1 MNDKKQTF
9 LLFFFLLGVPVM
21 NAHADSQ
28 TQARKLYM
36 SLTGVSPS
44 ASEINLIA
52 QKIAVGKT
60 TEAAKDI
67 IDSKNGIDSRGNFYK
82 VTVKNFSAPW
92 SNVDYTTMYPLT
104 DLSAT
109 VVGWVRDEKS
119 FNNILFSDSVYVANG
134 LKMAGALVSTST
146 TNTAP
151 LIYTAT
157 TTTDCAGVPKCT
169 TCNDPAVKKGRI
181 IFIDPSIAN
190 NSAKL
195 CRFTSFSEAEFK
207 TAAGND
213 LFYIPYA
220 DTTLST
226 GLIKSTN
233 SMYEDME
240 AKNLNLADSKI
251 LIEKSQAVR
260 LHQDPNAIA
269 GIMTTRAWGY
279 ANYTAGTNR
288 RAFQS
293 TMKHIFCKDMLQIN
307 DTNTP
312 DFRVHRDVDRNPGGT
327 ASTFKALCVGCHA
340 VMDAQVGALAYYDFP
355 SGAIEYKQGEVVSKM
370 NHNAIFAGGYITQND
385 SWMNLSNQGQN
396 ASLGWG
402 PQASGNGLA
411 SLAQMYS
418 ETKEFHLCMAKTVYK
433 SVCYKSPTTTAEME
447 LVKALSL
454 SYQEDNYNM
463 KNLFVKTSIACMG
476 K

>member
-1 MNDKKQTF
+1 
-9 LLFFFLLGVPVM
+9 M

-36 SLTGVSPS
+36 SLTGVTPS
-44 ASEINLIA
+44 ASELSIIS
-52 QKIAVGKT
+52 QKIAAGKS
-60 TEAAKDI
+60 TEVAKDI

-104 DLSAT
+104 DLTAT
-109 VVGWVRDEKS
+109 VVGWVRDEKP
-119 FNNILFSDSVYVANG
+119 FNNILFADSVYVANG
-134 LKMAGALVSTST
+134 MKMAGAPNSTST
-146 TNTAP
+146 TNSLP
-151 LIYTAT
+151 LTYTAT
-157 TTTDCAGVPKCT
+157 TTTDCGGVPKCT

-181 IFIDPSIAN
+181 IFIDPSIPN
-190 NSAKL
+190 NTAKL
-195 CRFTSFSEAEFK
+195 CRFTSLTADEFK
-207 TAAGND
+207 KGVDSD
-213 LFYIPYA
+213 LNYVPYA
-220 DTTLST
+220 DTILST

-233 SMYEDME
+233 AMYEDME
-240 AKNLNLADSKI
+240 SKNLNLADPKI

-260 LHQDPNAIA
+260 LHQDTNAIS
-269 GIMTTRAWGY
+269 GLMTTRAWGY

-293 TMKHIFCKDMLQIN
+293 TMKHIMCKEMLEIN

-312 DFRVHRDVDRNPGGT
+312 DLRVHRDVDRNPGGT
-327 ASTFKALCVGCHA
+327 AATFKALCVGCHA
-340 VMDAQVGALAYYDFP
+340 VMDAQVGAYAYYDFP
-355 SGAIEYKQGEVVSKM
+355 QGAIEYKQGEVVSKM
-370 NHNAIFAGGYITQND
+370 NHNAIFAGGFITQND

-402 PQASGNGLA
+402 PQSSGNGLS
-411 SLAQMYS
+411 SLAKMYS

-433 SVCYKSPTTTAEME
+433 SVCFKNPTSTAEKE

-463 KNLFVKTSIACMG
+463 KNLFVRTSIACMG